1 MKEEKVIG
9 KLYLFKL
16 CDDCTVERRELNLIG
31 KNASYYVTRD
41 PSMNNKKNSYAL
53 EDVGVYKSHRVIL
66 EEDDIAKAKDIIV
79 KGLFKRMLDAQTKAT
94 IALDTYTNFREVNR

>member
-31 KNASYYVTRD
+31 KNASYYITRD
-41 PSMNNKKNSYAL
+41 AVTNKKNSYAL
-53 EDVGVYKSHRVIL
+53 EDLGVCKSNRVIL

-79 KGLFKRMLDAQTKAT
+79 KRLFKRMLDAQTKAT